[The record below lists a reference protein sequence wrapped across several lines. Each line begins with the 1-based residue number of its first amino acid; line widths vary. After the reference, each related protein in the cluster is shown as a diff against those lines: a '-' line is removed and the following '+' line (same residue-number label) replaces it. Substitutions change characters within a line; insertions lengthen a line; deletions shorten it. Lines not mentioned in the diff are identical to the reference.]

1 MSGPADPIDLFQ
13 EWFALAR
20 AQEPDV
26 PDAVAVATAS
36 SDGLPDV
43 RMMLL
48 KGVDAAGFVLYTNF
62 GSRKGIEL
70 EENGRA
76 ALCFHWK
83 SLHRQV
89 RVEGPVERVS
99 DAQADAYFAS
109 RDRESQIGAWASA
122 QSRPVADRA
131 ALEAQFRECR
141 ERFGDGPVP
150 RPPFWSGF
158 RVQPERIEFWE
169 ERPARL
175 HDRFEYRRVDDGWT
189 RQLLQP

>member
-1 MSGPADPIDLFQ
+1 MSGPADPIHLFE
-13 EWFALAR
+13 EWFALAKI
-20 AQEPDV
+20 QEPDV
-26 PDAVAVATAS
+26 PDAVAVATATA
-36 SDGLPDV
+36 DGVPNV

-62 GSRKGIEL
+62 GSRKGAEL
-70 EENGRA
+70 EGNGHA

-89 RVEGPVERVS
+89 RVEGAVERIS

-109 RDRESQIGAWASA
+109 RDRDSQIGAWASS

-131 ALEAQFRECR
+131 ALEAQFQECR

-158 RVQPERIEFWE
+158 RVQPARIEFWE

-175 HDRFEYRRVDDGWT
+175 HDRFEYRRVDGGWT

>member
-1 MSGPADPIDLFQ
+1 MSAPADPIELFK
-13 EWFALAR
+13 EWFQLAR

-26 PDAVAVATAS
+26 PDAVAVATSA
-36 SDGLPDV
+36 SDGRPSV

-48 KGVDAAGFVLYTNF
+48 KGVDADGFVLYTNF
-62 GSRKGIEL
+62 GSRKGAEL
-70 EENGRA
+70 ADNGQA
-76 ALCFHWK
+76 ALWK

-89 RVEGPVERVS
+89 RVEGPVQRIS
-99 DAQADAYFAS
+99 DAQADAYFES
-109 RDRESQIGAWASA
+109 RDRESRIGAWASQ

-131 ALEAQFRECR
+131 ALEARFAECN
-141 ERFGDGPVP
+141 ERFGDGPVS

-158 RVQPERIEFWE
+158 RVQPERVEFWE

-175 HDRFEYRRVDDGWT
+175 HDRFEYRRVDGQWA